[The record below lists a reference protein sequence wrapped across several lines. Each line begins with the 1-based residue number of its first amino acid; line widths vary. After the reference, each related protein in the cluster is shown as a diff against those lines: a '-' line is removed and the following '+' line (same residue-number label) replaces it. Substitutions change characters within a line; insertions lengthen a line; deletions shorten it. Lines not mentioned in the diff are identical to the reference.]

1 MTAEL
6 QPTTTLGARAAALVL
21 GLLLAL
27 AALLPVAA
35 RAAPPAATTTTTTTT
50 TATPLAATG
59 PASTAGAPLAA
70 ATKAGPTDP
79 NGTEQPASMDAP
91 PAGHRLTATQARAI
105 ARRDPKLR
113 RTQREHRGSYDDIFL
128 KGKDRWQ
135 LSLYAKRQ
143 KGKPLKELAQVLV
156 DDRSGRV
163 TESWDGPYV
172 AWTMARGYDGAFGRS
187 VTSPWLWGVLLVL
200 FLVPFVGLRPLRGPP
215 LALLLLA
222 GFTVPLAAFN
232 NARLD
237 IAVPTSFA
245 LLAALLAWALARGLR
260 RPRGPSRD
268 LVVTLPLAGL
278 LVLGLA
284 LLVFRIVLNVTDG
297 NVIDVGYAGVVGADH
312 IGHGQP
318 VYGAFPK
325 GIEAGDTYGPLN
337 YLLYVPFEQLWPWS
351 GRWDDLPAAHGAAI
365 AFDLLAVVALFV
377 VGRRQ
382 ERDRDAGR
390 ARGALYAYL
399 WLACPWSLYCLN
411 SNANDA
417 LVAVGVA
424 LVLAVGA
431 RPLGRGVAVGVAAA
445 TKITP
450 LALFPLL
457 ATRRPVEP
465 DVRVEHGPPS
475 WRPSALAWFG
485 LGALLVLGISTLWV
499 LHGDSVR
506 LLYDRTI
513 GYQAGRHAPFTPWG
527 FYDWAEP
534 VRSEVRYL
542 AVLLGV
548 ALAFLPRRHD
558 LTGTA
563 VLMAAVLIALQ
574 MAAEYWFYLYLTW
587 LVPLLLVGALGDRTL
602 RWPTNR
608 RPAVTPRVLGPL
620 PEEDAPWAA
629 RAREADTA

>member
-1 MTAEL
+1 MTTAPAARR
-6 QPTTTLGARAAALVL
+6 PTAIPLLVAVVVA
-21 GLLLAL
+21 LLL
-27 AALLPVAA
+27 VAA
-35 RAAPPAATTTTTTTT
+35 RPAVAADTTTTVTATTGTTTT
-50 TATPLAATG
+50 PPVTTVTR
-59 PASTAGAPLAA
+59 AGS
-70 ATKAGPTDP
+70 TDP
-79 NGTEQPASMDAP
+79 NGTETPASMDEP
-91 PAGHRLTATQARAI
+91 PLGHRLSAKQAQEI

-113 RTQREHRGSYDDIFL
+113 RVQREHPGSYDQIML

-135 LSLYAKRQ
+135 LSLYARRQ
-143 KGKPLKELAQVLV
+143 KGKPLKELAQVLIS
-156 DDRSGRV
+156 DQTARI

-187 VTSPWLWGVLLVL
+187 VTSPWLWGVMLVL
-200 FLVPFVGLRPLRGPP
+200 FLVPFVGFRPRRGPP
-215 LALLLLA
+215 LALLALA
-222 GFTVPLAAFN
+222 AFTVPLAAFN

-237 IAVPTSFA
+237 LAVPTSFA
-245 LLAALLAWALARGLR
+245 LLLALAAWALWRGLR
-260 RPRGPSRD
+260 QPGPPRD
-268 LVVTLPLAGL
+268 LVIGLPLVGL
-278 LVLGLA
+278 LLLGVA
-284 LLVFRIVLNVTDG
+284 LLVFRIVLNLTDG

-365 AFDLLAVVALFV
+365 AFDLLATAALFA

-417 LVAVGVA
+417 AVAAA
-424 LVLAVGA
+424 LALLLAIGA
-431 RPLGRGVAVGVAAA
+431 QPLGRGVAAGIAAA

-457 ATRRPVEP
+457 ATRRAVAPH
-465 DVRVEHGPPS
+465 VRVEHGWPR
-475 WRPSALAWFG
+475 WRSLGPAWFG
-485 LGALLVLGISTLWV
+485 LGALLVLGITTLWV
-499 LHGDSVR
+499 LHGDPLR
-506 LLYDRTI
+506 LLYERTVE
-513 GYQAGRHAPFTPWG
+513 YQAEREAPFTPWG
-527 FYDWAEP
+527 FYDLPQAFRD
-534 VRSEVRYL
+534 VARVL
-542 AVLLGV
+542 AVLLGI
-548 ALAFLPRRHD
+548 ALAFVPRRHD
-558 LTGTA
+558 VTGTA
-563 VLMAAVLIALQ
+563 LLMAAVLLGLQ

-587 LVPLLLVGALGDRTL
+587 LLPLVLVGALGDRRL
-602 RWPTNR
+602 RWPISR

-629 RAREADTA
+629 AARADDGPPPPAG